1 MPNLT
6 DSHEWFLLRKLAE
19 WLSQIK
25 AQYHTL
31 PINEHRGIHIDA
43 DHIELELRYTF
54 STIQKFSQS
63 LSPEKFI
70 SCQGVLEQLCSL
82 FDRLVAHPKAHDDS
96 KGEEYPHLE
105 ALVRDLVNGSKQR
118 VLGLYSDTGNLRDYL
133 IAITE
138 CNNALNRL
146 LAPPPLESAIQSS
159 RRERKKTPWKNGKRR
174 DQTIYVLETLF
185 KHFKCG
191 IPHEVLLKLIKNPNE
206 DFIVQILQLMLPSC
220 PELKSWQE
228 VQYDNA
234 DLDDH
239 SISLIS
245 DICTE
250 VQQYAGQGKA
260 LILHV
265 KEYTLYGASAG
276 PITFRVDPSS
286 KHSLDQ
292 LIKSGAFERPDVKS
306 LIIKTPSIKFT
317 PKEKRKLAVQLGYC
331 LMDFFDADF
340 NSNRIH
346 FFDCLRPNSEK
357 VPYLALD
364 SRFLSTKDSY
374 NFHLGHPTLLSFA
387 KLLLELE
394 YGQVIELEISPDS
407 NQNRIA
413 WSDLMRYTDIL
424 ESNTSDSYLL
434 SIRSCLSFHQ
444 KIRMNLESF
453 DLENDAD
460 LIIRKTLYR
469 SVVRHLEAALTEAT
483 PLSHKRRRESSPDST
498 KMTKTWTKIQ
508 SIYILAR
515 IRGFEFIDGNSL
527 HDSGVTRSE
536 ARINFGWPKC
546 REGFEIALICALQ
559 IESDA
564 VEALFDVYYEEDFSY
579 GKAQGDLNAYT
590 TGKMAG
596 HNVVL
601 AFMPGMGKVNSAN
614 VAAGFRASFPKIK
627 LGIVV
632 GICGGAP
639 DGTDCEKEVL
649 LGDVIISN
657 AVIQYDFGRQF
668 DNQSV
673 RRDTL
678 QDNLG
683 RPNLEIRAFLKKIK
697 GLRGLRTLK
706 EKTFSNLEDL
716 CARDDFKESSYPGAE
731 NDILHHPT
739 YRHKHHNP
747 DACNVCAG
755 CQGPYDDV
763 CDKALESSCADLGCQ
778 DSLAVSRSRIEKA
791 KGATTSRRTPTDEEL
806 REARKPFIHFGTVV
820 SGDSVM
826 KSGHHRDEIA
836 KREGAIAFEMEG
848 AGVWDSFPTVVI
860 KSVCDYADSH
870 KNKMWQKYA
879 AATAAACT
887 KAFLEEWRM
896 TC

>member
-1 MPNLT
+1 MIVGGPSSHIGRKETPPHEARLGHIRQLEWIVTKFVLLWDERDKRGWLINGASALLHLVRASLKHDSEGDFKSKFLFCNDDLQESATPFTAKSAIHVLINDANRNLKLFEQDNGDLLLKHRISHFYNILEKLIDHQAQLARIHDKGLDSMPRNYLEGWDFEELAKRRKDPLRPYAASIEMQGKSWVDFTRAIQAVTLVGRGFGEIITSIQT
-6 DSHEWFLLRKLAE
+6 DLCNEWIKLPTQQYYIASCISDLRDLIE
-19 WLSQIK
+19 
-25 AQYHTL
+25 
-31 PINEHRGIHIDA
+31 EHSFPDDGHIRLG
-43 DHIELELRYTF
+43 E
-54 STIQKFSQS
+54 STIWHTPTTIFGSCRCNGGLGGPCEPVQTLFPSKLSQS
-63 LSPEKFI
+63 LQRRKQPIPE
-70 SCQGVLEQLCSL
+70 
-82 FDRLVAHPKAHDDS
+82 DDFGALIFGQNS
-96 KGEEYPHLE
+96 TFPWIWGDIGYPQEGDVKELM
-105 ALVRDLVNGSKQR
+105 
-118 VLGLYSDTGNLRDYL
+118 
-133 IAITE
+133 
-138 CNNALNRL
+138 
-146 LAPPPLESAIQSS
+146 PPPRSNGRSFGSS
-159 RRERKKTPWKNGKRR
+159 TDSSVGSTHYSSEPGTSIYTP
-174 DQTIYVLETLF
+174 QTT
-185 KHFKCG
+185 
-191 IPHEVLLKLIKNPNE
+191 
-206 DFIVQILQLMLPSC
+206 
-220 PELKSWQE
+220 
-228 VQYDNA
+228 
-234 DLDDH
+234 
-239 SISLIS
+239 
-245 DICTE
+245 
-250 VQQYAGQGKA
+250 
-260 LILHV
+260 
-265 KEYTLYGASAG
+265 
-276 PITFRVDPSS
+276 
-286 KHSLDQ
+286 
-292 LIKSGAFERPDVKS
+292 
-306 LIIKTPSIKFT
+306 
-317 PKEKRKLAVQLGYC
+317 
-331 LMDFFDADF
+331 
-340 NSNRIH
+340 
-346 FFDCLRPNSEK
+346 
-357 VPYLALD
+357 
-364 SRFLSTKDSY
+364 
-374 NFHLGHPTLLSFA
+374 
-387 KLLLELE
+387 
-394 YGQVIELEISPDS
+394 
-407 NQNRIA
+407 
-413 WSDLMRYTDIL
+413 
-424 ESNTSDSYLL
+424 
-434 SIRSCLSFHQ
+434 IRSVELQHMPHISE
-444 KIRMNLESF
+444 RMCASEIQPESF
-453 DLENDAD
+453 SANF
-460 LIIRKTLYR
+460 
-469 SVVRHLEAALTEAT
+469 
-483 PLSHKRRRESSPDST
+483 ESSP
-498 KMTKTWTKIQ
+498 K
-508 SIYILAR
+508 
-515 IRGFEFIDGNSL
+515 DGNSL
-527 HDSGVTRSE
+527 HDSGVARSE